1 MRGRFKKDRGKITAF
16 VVQYETLVN
25 DQWMAIVRYDTAH
38 GESHTDVMSPGGR
51 KEKRLLHFPNFS
63 DAFSYAQE
71 DVKANWEL
79 YRKRYFR
86 EGTK

>member
-1 MRGRFKKDRGKITAF
+1 
-16 VVQYETLVN
+16 
-25 DQWMAIVRYDTAH
+25 MAIVRYDTAH
-38 GESHTDVMSPGGR
+38 RQAHTDVMSPDGT

-79 YRKRYFR
+79 YRKGIFGR
-86 EGTK
+86 ERSE